1 MLGSLLGT
9 LQKFRQEEGAAV
21 RQELVAK
28 RATILQRAEEKE
40 KEESRRLKELERSTL
55 GDKCREEQQ
64 RRQRLEAQI
73 QEKRLRLAHVNWVAN
88 KERIFSFLQTSA
100 TPALLY
106 LPSRLNEAA
115 QLALQGRRDLL
126 SAFQQSDELREAE
139 EKLESS
145 IRAMHASADQAQE
158 PMTVEEGEIAEGR
171 LEPFMD
177 PLIVHATAAADAD
190 EGELEEET
198 GIGAAD
204 PESLQDLLA

>member
-55 GDKCREEQQ
+55 GEKCREEQQ

-88 KERIFSFLQTSA
+88 KERIFSFLQTAA

-115 QLALQGRRDLL
+115 QLAMQERRDLL

-145 IRAMHASADQAQE
+145 IRALHASADQAQE
-158 PMTVEEGEIAEGR
+158 PMTVEEGEIAEGHAAP
-171 LEPFMD
+171 EPF
-177 PLIVHATAAADAD
+177 IVHATAAADAD

-198 GIGAAD
+198 GTGAAD